1 MKTGFHVSNNL
12 ALPVESATWVLS
24 VIAKRDAGKTY
35 NACVLAEEMLKN
47 KIPIIAIDG
56 MGVWWGLRV
65 SKDGKGDGLPIIVFG
80 GDHADLP
87 LIPDKAALI
96 ARSIVES
103 GVSAVIDVSP
113 PMSRGQ
119 SRRVVADFV
128 RELYRVS
135 KTAGIRHIFIEES
148 DLWAPQKAIGDVAVT
163 LGAIDDLVRRGG
175 NYNLGCTLITQRSA
189 VLNKDV
195 LTQSDCLIILR
206 TLAPQDKAAI
216 QAWVERVSEES
227 KSKLH
232 KWYDSLNELKRGEA
246 YVWHPDE
253 PKIFLKT
260 KFRERETLHAT
271 REFLRSPE
279 IRKVKMMDVSEFIN
293 KFRNVFEPK
302 PKPVQSS
309 VPIIRTEHPKQP
321 YTPMSIPTHTPRF
334 IPSDIPKFTPAK
346 SDTTS
351 NMPKITPQ
359 SSDTIAT
366 QQILPNII
374 LEKIRPNVQ
383 LPADL
388 LENPPTPLARVLVIL
403 TNHESRDDRWTGSK
417 IRLEMQKHAWPWDD
431 ISAAIDELIRWEIL
445 RKQSNNYLRFYR
457 DRVQVVER
465 SISVEA
471 Q

>member
-1 MKTGFHVSNNL
+1 MSDGFRVSREL
-12 ALPVESATWVLS
+12 TLPIESATWVFS
-24 VIAKRDAGKTY
+24 VVAKRDAGKTY

-47 KIPIIAIDG
+47 RIPIIAIDG

-65 SKDGKGDGLPIIVFG
+65 SKDGKGDGLPIVVFG

-87 LIPDKAALI
+87 LVPEKAALI

-103 GVSAVIDVSP
+103 GISAVIDVSP
-113 PMSRGQ
+113 PMSRSQ
-119 SRRVVADFV
+119 SRKVVADFV

-148 DLWAPQKAIGDVAVT
+148 DLWAPQKAVGDVAVT

-195 LTQSDCLIILR
+195 LTQSDSLIILR

-216 QAWVERVSEES
+216 QAWVERVSEQS
-227 KSKLH
+227 KAKLH

-246 YVWHPDE
+246 YVWHPDQ
-253 PKIFLKT
+253 PKIFIRT

-279 IRKVKMMDVSEFIN
+279 VRKVKMMDVSEFIE

-302 PKPVQSS
+302 PKPVEAPR
-309 VPIIRTEHPKQP
+309 VETAPGPPRIATVLHETRPCMPTPIPP
-321 YTPMSIPTHTPRF
+321 PRD
-334 IPSDIPKFTPAK
+334 IIPKFTP
-346 SDTTS
+346 
-351 NMPKITPQ
+351 Q
-359 SSDTIAT
+359 ESDTIRT
-366 QQILPNII
+366 QQVLPNII
-374 LEKIRPNVQ
+374 LEKIRPTVQ

-388 LENPPTPLARVLVIL
+388 LDNPPTPLARVLVVL
-403 TNHESRDDRWTGSK
+403 TNYEGREDKWSKSK
-417 IRLEMQKHAWPWDD
+417 IRLQVSKHAWPWED
-431 ISAAIDELIRWEIL
+431 IEQSIEDLIRWEIL
-445 RKQSNNYLRFYR
+445 VLQSSKYYRFYR
-457 DRVQVVER
+457 DRVQVVDR
-465 SISVEA
+465 SQVV
-471 Q
+471 QLT